1 MSLLKLLN
9 KNPSELSQ
17 MTESEKLEQFKT
29 ATQER
34 NKSFN
39 TLESFSPFKALTIGV
54 ILGIGVSFI
63 SKSSSERT

>member
-17 MTESEKLEQFKT
+17 MTDSEKLEQFKT

-39 TLESFSPFKALTIGV
+39 TLERFSPFKALTMGV

-63 SKSSSERT
+63 SRSSSERT